1 MVFVGWG
8 AHRLPSKLAKSWT
21 TSGCLLSL
29 FQEQEQVHVSGEES
43 GSLASCGSPWVH
55 SSCGAATSRDHL
67 RAAVPSMWCAR
78 VSPGRT
84 SEPLS
89 PNLSG
94 ALPGFSPE
102 LPASLPFPPSSMGT
116 VLYSH
121 GVDKASCCCR
131 VLLGDVILMCS
142 WGS

>member
-1 MVFVGWG
+1 MGQG
-8 AHRLPSKLAKSWT
+8 AHRLPSKLAESWAA
-21 TSGCLLSL
+21 SGHPLSL
-29 FQEQEQVHVSGEES
+29 FQEQEWVHVSGEES
-43 GSLASCGSPWVH
+43 GSWASCGSTWVH
-55 SSCGAATSRDHL
+55 SSCGVATSQSHP
-67 RAAVPSMWCAR
+67 RAAVLSVWCVR